1 MAAKEFFRQK
11 GIAFQEF
18 DLSKD
23 QGAVTRMLR
32 LTRQKRVPVI
42 QKGEKYVVGFHAE
55 ELEKLIKPITDQ
67 YIHVVAGITGTKG
80 RLLKALK
87 AEKEKERNL

>member
-23 QGAVTRMLR
+23 QAAVTRMLR

-42 QKGEKYVVGFHAE
+42 QKGEKYVVGFKGE
-55 ELEKLIKPITDQ
+55 EIEN
-67 YIHVVAGITGTKG
+67 
-80 RLLKALK
+80 LLGF
-87 AEKEKERNL
+87 